1 MAVNASFVSPTADA
15 KAAHMITHLNSN
27 SILSAVIDG
36 FSVWRL
42 LLTLLI
48 VAVAYDQCMSA
59 IPFSAGLY

>member
-1 MAVNASFVSPTADA
+1 
-15 KAAHMITHLNSN
+15 MITHLNSN

-59 IPFSAGLY
+59 IPFRAGLY